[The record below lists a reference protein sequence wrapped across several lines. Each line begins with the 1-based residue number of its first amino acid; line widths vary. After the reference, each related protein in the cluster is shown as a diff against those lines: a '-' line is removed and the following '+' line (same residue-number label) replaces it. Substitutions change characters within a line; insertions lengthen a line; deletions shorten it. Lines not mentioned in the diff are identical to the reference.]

1 MAQSYTTTDGVTL
14 IDPGTVV
21 SLTVQAGNS
30 STAASGVVTIIGE
43 ADQGPGF
50 LDEADLSLNQFTPTQ
65 LGQVVAKY
73 GTGRIVDAFN
83 ELVKASND
91 PNIIGAVTAV
101 NIVKTNMSAPATGSL
116 AMRYQNAPTYASAIA
131 DQPGA
136 NGNLIQY
143 QSTVA
148 VAEQAP
154 STGLINYAPAI
165 TGTVLFGIRVNG
177 GPLSNVTVTAKEAP
191 SAVVSSIQNIP
202 NGILATGGLE
212 LFPIP
217 ASGLTL
223 SAAPVSASVLLVTLQ
238 VGSTWADQ
246 PQAGD
251 VAVIPL
257 SGDYG
262 AGQLSAIAGAGN
274 ANAGTYIVQAVTN
287 TVSTATITLLRVSTT
302 GALVS
307 ASGTTHSD
315 MTDLILFTQI
325 EVQNIS
331 GDDRNVAT
339 GVYGTYNV
347 SLNNSTQIQITAP
360 APWNCVPQAGD
371 ILKVPNML
379 GTINPGFYQVT
390 AGTATTLTAT
400 ILSNGS
406 SGSGTGTFIYSS
418 GAEPFQLLAAVLS
431 GTGKTL
437 SFEGDVSAIFLN
449 AQGTDAGLS
458 NSRLV
463 SASEEEMQLTI
474 LQGTKS
480 TSYTAGG
487 DIILE
492 VGYEGN
498 LGQVVISSTGLS
510 FNVNSVP
517 QFTAAFSQFPTVS
530 QLAAYINSQTGW
542 SADVPSARF
551 NNQAPSQLDQG
562 SYNASSTLPD
572 VQNARIKMDAYEWA
586 TAVNGGSLV
595 TWTVLRPGLPEA
607 TANFQFLSNGAKG
620 GTSSA
625 AFTAAI
631 DATMKL
637 STNFIVPLVSQDASK
652 DILAGL
658 TDPSS
663 TYAVDAVN
671 SYLLENVLL
680 MSGLQQKANRIA
692 IGSVQDTF
700 NNCVEE
706 AGTLGS
712 YRFGLAFQPVQCFSY
727 SANSNQLFQ
736 PWMSAIVAAGMSAA
750 AGYKGIV
757 KKFANVSGLGTVS
770 GFDSTDPGNRIAAL
784 QAGLLFMEKVNT
796 GGIRW
801 NSDQTTYNIDNNFV
815 YNSLQ
820 AVYVTDLIALSLI
833 DQYDRQA
840 AGKSVADLTATLA
853 LSMLDAQMFNFL
865 RLKWIAKSDDAPKGY
880 KNATADIEGPALIIA
895 CEIKVAGLIYFIPIT
910 MLASQV
916 TQTATQTA
924 T

>member
-30 STAASGVVTIIGE
+30 GTATAGVVTIIGE

-50 LDEADLSLNQFTPTQ
+50 LDEPDLSLNQFTPTQ

-73 GTGRIVDAFN
+73 GSGRIVDAFN
-83 ELVKASND
+83 ELIEAAND
-91 PNIIGAVTAV
+91 PNIVGNVTAV
-101 NIVKTNMSAPATGSL
+101 NIVKTNMSTAASGSL
-116 AMRYQNAPTYASAIA
+116 AMRYQNAPQYATAKA

-148 VAEQAP
+148 VAEVAP
-154 STGLINYAPAI
+154 STGLIDYAPI
-165 TGTVLFGIRVNG
+165 LTGTVLFGIRVNG
-177 GPLSNVTVTAKEAP
+177 GPLSNVTVTAKESP
-191 SAVVSSIQNIP
+191 SSLVSAIQNIP

-212 LFPIP
+212 LLPVP
-217 ASGLTL
+217 ASGLTI
-223 SAAPVSASVLLVTLQ
+223 SATPISANLLLVTLQ
-238 VGSTWADQ
+238 VGSTWANE

-251 VAVIPL
+251 VAVIPANT
-257 SGDYG
+257 DYG
-262 AGQLSAIAGAGN
+262 AGQTSALAGAGS
-274 ANAGTYIVQAVTN
+274 ANVGTYIVQSVTN
-287 TVSTATITLLRVSTT
+287 TTSTATMTLQRISTT

-307 ASGTTHSD
+307 ASGSTHSD
-315 MTDLILFTQI
+315 LTDLILFTQI
-325 EVQNIS
+325 EIQNVS
-331 GDDRNVAT
+331 GDDRNLAT
-339 GVYGTYNV
+339 GVFGTYNV
-347 SLNNSTQIQITAP
+347 TLNNGSQITIQAP
-360 APWNCVPQAGD
+360 SAWNIVPQAGD
-371 ILKVPNML
+371 ILKVPTML
-379 GTINPGFYQVT
+379 STINPGFYQVT
-390 AGTATTLTAT
+390 AGTSTTLTAT
-400 ILSNGS
+400 LLSNGS
-406 SGSGTGTFIYSS
+406 SGSGTGTFTYSS

-431 GTGKTL
+431 GAGKTL
-437 SFEGDVSAIFLN
+437 SIEGNVSSIFLN

-463 SASEEEMQLTI
+463 SAAEEEMELTI

-498 LGQVVISSTGLS
+498 LGQVVISSTGIS

-530 QLAAYINSQTGW
+530 QLASYINSQTGW

-586 TAVNGGSLV
+586 TAVNAGTLI

-607 TANFQFLSNGAKG
+607 TPNFQFLSGGAKG

-631 DATMKL
+631 DATQSL
-637 STNFIVPLVSQDASK
+637 TTNFTVPLISQDASL
-652 DILAGL
+652 DIAAGL

-663 TYAVDAVN
+663 TYTIDAVN
-671 SYLLENVLL
+671 TYLNENVIL
-680 MSGLQQKANRIA
+680 MSGLEQKANRIA
-692 IGSVQDTF
+692 IGSIQDTF
-700 NNCVEE
+700 ENCVEE

-727 SANSNQLFQ
+727 SQNSNQLFQ

-770 GFDSTDPGNRIAAL
+770 GFDSTNPGSRIAAL
-784 QAGLLFMEKVNT
+784 QAGLLFMEKVTT

-801 NSDQTTYNIDNNFV
+801 NSDQTTYNVDNNFV

-820 AVYVTDLIALSLI
+820 AVYITDLIALTLI
-833 DQYDRQA
+833 DTYDRQA

-853 LSMLDAQMFNFL
+853 LSILDAQMFNFL

-880 KNATADIEGPALIIA
+880 KNATADIEGPALIISA
-895 CEIKVAGLIYFIPIT
+895 EIKVAGLIYFIPISL
-910 MLASQV
+910 LASQV